1 MPIDG
6 CPHVSAS
13 RDLRKVAGLV
23 LRKLGGR
30 SERQQQ
36 GDDGD
41 PRRRGTLNS
50 LTFPYWAPVGLQYPE
65 DPLFSLAVAAT
76 AFGLIFVG
84 ELPDKTAVA
93 SLVLGSRYRPA
104 PVLIGV
110 CTAFALHVVVA
121 CALGGLIGQ
130 LPHRPIEGVTALLFL
145 VGAVLLF
152 RSNPDEAREEG
163 ERNADKIEA
172 GGHRRIA
179 FASFGVV
186 LVAEFGDLTQLLT
199 AGLAA
204 RYHQPLSVG
213 VGALLALWSV
223 AAIAVLAGRSLLRV
237 VPLRR
242 VQQLAAVVLS
252 ILAIIAALSAIKG

>member
-1 MPIDG
+1 M
-6 CPHVSAS
+6 
-13 RDLRKVAGLV
+13 
-23 LRKLGGR
+23 
-30 SERQQQ
+30 
-36 GDDGD
+36 
-41 PRRRGTLNS
+41 
-50 LTFPYWAPVGLQYPE
+50 
-65 DPLFSLAVAAT
+65 FSLAVAAT

-93 SLVLGSRYRPA
+93 SLVLGSRYKPT

-110 CTAFALHVVVA
+110 WSAFAVHVVVA
-121 CALGGLIGQ
+121 CALGGLIGR

-145 VGAVLLF
+145 GGSVLLF

-163 ERNADKIEA
+163 EKNADKIEA

-242 VQQLAAVVLS
+242 VQQLAAVVLFV
-252 ILAIIAALSAIKG
+252 LAVVAAISAIKG

>member
-1 MPIDG
+1 M
-6 CPHVSAS
+6 
-13 RDLRKVAGLV
+13 
-23 LRKLGGR
+23 
-30 SERQQQ
+30 
-36 GDDGD
+36 
-41 PRRRGTLNS
+41 
-50 LTFPYWAPVGLQYPE
+50 
-65 DPLFSLAVAAT
+65 FSLAIAAT

-93 SLVLGSRYRPA
+93 SLVLGSRYKPA

-110 CTAFALHVVVA
+110 CAAFTMHVIIA
-121 CALGGLIGQ
+121 CAAGGLIAR

-163 ERNADKIEA
+163 EREADKIAA
-172 GGHRRIA
+172 GGQKRIA
-179 FASFGVV
+179 LASFGVV
-186 LVAEFGDLTQLLT
+186 AVAEFGDLTQLLT

-204 RYHQPLSVG
+204 RYNQPFSVG

-223 AAIAVLAGRSLLRV
+223 SAIAVLAGRTLLRV

-242 VQQLAAVVLS
+242 VQQFAAVVLS
-252 ILAIIAALSAIKG
+252 ILAIIAAISAIRG